1 MQEKYR
7 KHMTWWFD
15 EFDSGHQVDHY
26 VALFPELDSRLVKF
40 AIGIF
45 IWNMQGLID
54 IDKPDDVS
62 RVRLILKALD
72 QTPGYDFFN
81 NVFNEASPDTVCGII
96 GIAPKSP
103 IEEDQIDFDYTIH
116 LIENYNDVKNYL
128 DMVSWRIVI
137 SKEAY
142 DTYASKRHR
151 FYFCGNGD
159 WWDVPC
165 VPGTSFPHD
174 RFGYSL
180 IAVEVTP
187 DNQIAS
193 VTSRW
198 NTYAGNSG
206 AFLSNDEL
214 RHILGESNFNKLLI
228 HSTKAF

>member
-1 MQEKYR
+1 
-7 KHMTWWFD
+7 MTWWFD
-15 EFDSGHQVDHY
+15 EFAAGHQVDYY
-26 VALFPELDSRLVKF
+26 VELFPELDSRLAKF

-45 IWNMQGLID
+45 LWNMQGLID
-54 IDKPDDVS
+54 LNKPDDIS
-62 RVRLILKALD
+62 KVRSILKVLD

-81 NVFNEASPDTVCGII
+81 NEFNEASPDTVCGII
-96 GIAPKSP
+96 GLSPKSP
-103 IEEDQIDFDYTIH
+103 VEEGQIDFDYTVFP
-116 LIENYNDVKNYL
+116 IENYNDAKDYL

-137 SKEAY
+137 SKEAFGSY
-142 DTYASKRHR
+142 TAKGHR

-187 DNQIAS
+187 DHQIAS

-198 NTYAGNSG
+198 DTYAGDSG

-214 RHILGESNFNKLLI
+214 RNILGDSNFNRL
-228 HSTKAF
+228 FVYP